1 VRRVAASD
9 ETNPPGRLR
18 IALACEVCGERNYKT
33 TIARREGSQPLRLKK
48 FCKTC
53 ERHTFHKESK

>member
-1 VRRVAASD
+1 MAAD
-9 ETNPPGRLR
+9 ETTSGRGRIR

-48 FCKTC
+48 YCKTC
-53 ERHTFHKESK
+53 ERHTLHKESK